1 MKKSSFGILRLL
13 LGAAASVLMPVDAMA
28 APAKLPEG
36 LSLEGQ
42 SLAGLT
48 SEEAKKKADDYAATM
63 AGQTVTLNLKG
74 VPLSTTAD
82 KLGFQWNNKSQ
93 VEEAICQYEDS
104 NLLKRYMMAVDL
116 EEAPMEIRI
125 ETSLE
130 KSAIDSF
137 VLKVCSGTEE
147 ESRDAVI
154 IRENGEFHITP
165 ELAGMQVNL
174 EATSLALSEA
184 AKAGLKEAVIA
195 DAVVEESLPRITAAD
210 LATIQD
216 VLGTFSTD
224 FSSSGSARS
233 TNLSVGAGKINGH
246 VLMPGETLSG
256 YECLQPFTAA
266 NGYRAAAAYENG
278 QVVDSIGGGVCQ
290 IATTLYN
297 AALLAELTITQR
309 QNHSMCVGYVKPS
322 QDAAIAGTYKDI
334 KVTNPYETPIYVE
347 GYTKGRTLVFTI
359 YGKET
364 RPANRKIQ
372 FLSETLSVID
382 PGAPREVPNAALAPG
397 SRKQVQSAHRGIR
410 SRLWKV
416 VTVDGVEQE
425 RILLSTDTYLA
436 SPAIVQ
442 VGPLIPAA
450 IPLPA
455 PETIPETVPESLLQ
469 GGASQ
474 NLPTEPSAEQMP
486 AESAAPQLPAETGQ
500 ASLPEVTV
508 PQTEPEETT
517 MPQQVLPVQ
526 PTQPSVILPAEPSVP
541 ATGP

>member
-1 MKKSSFGILRLL
+1 MCGV
-13 LGAAASVLMPVDAMA
+13 AASMLMPTAALA
-28 APAKLPEG
+28 APTTLPEG
-36 LSLEGQ
+36 MSLEGQ

-48 SEEAKKKADDYAATM
+48 SEEAQKKADGYAAAM
-63 AGQTVTLNLKG
+63 AGQTVTLNLRG
-74 VPLSTTAD
+74 VPVSTTAD
-82 KLGFQWNNKSQ
+82 NLGFQWNNKSQ
-93 VEEAICQYEDS
+93 VEEAVSQYEDS

-116 EEAPMEIRI
+116 KEAPIELWL

-130 KSAIDSF
+130 KSAVDAF
-137 VLKVCSGTEE
+137 VTEACSGADE

-165 ELAGMQVNL
+165 ETTGLRVNL
-174 EATSLALSEA
+174 EATSAALSQA
-184 AKAGLKEAVIA
+184 AEAGLRGPVAAE
-195 DAVVEESLPRITAAD
+195 AVVEESQPRITAAD

-216 VLGTFSTD
+216 VLGSFSTD
-224 FSSSGSARS
+224 FSSSGQARS

-266 NGYRAAAAYENG
+266 NGYRSAAAYENG

-297 AALLAELTITQR
+297 AALLAELQITQR
-309 QNHSMCVGYVKPS
+309 QNHSMSVGYVKPS

-334 KVTNPYETPIYVE
+334 KVTNPYETPVYVE

-364 RPANRKIQ
+364 RPANREIKFI
-372 FLSETLSVID
+372 SETLNVID

-416 VTVDGVEQE
+416 ITVDGVEQE
-425 RILLSTDTYLA
+425 RILLSTDTYHA

-442 VGPLIPAA
+442 VGPVIPAA
-450 IPLPA
+450 VPLPA
-455 PETIPETVPESLLQ
+455 PETIPVPTPETPSQ
-469 GGASQ
+469 GGTEQSM
-474 NLPTEPSAEQMP
+474 PTDSFREQ
-486 AESAAPQLPAETGQ
+486 APQESNSSQVPAETGQ
-500 ASLPEVTV
+500 AGVPETAAPETGAAP
-508 PQTEPEETT
+508 PQEA
-517 MPQQVLPVQ
+517 L
-526 PTQPSVILPAEPSVP
+526 PTQPAVILPAAPSEPAFQQPGEVP
-541 ATGP
+541 FSGQ